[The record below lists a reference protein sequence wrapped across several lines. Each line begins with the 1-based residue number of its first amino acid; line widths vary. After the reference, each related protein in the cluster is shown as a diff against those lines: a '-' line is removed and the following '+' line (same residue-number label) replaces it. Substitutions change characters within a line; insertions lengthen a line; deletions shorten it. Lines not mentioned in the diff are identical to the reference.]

1 MHVATAQHERI
12 ASGRCPA
19 ALLLAGTLLTLA
31 LSATANAAEPTG
43 CDRLAG
49 HPSDPD
55 KVVEGVSSSTVRGWN
70 AAAIW
75 ACRQAVAGEPSNS
88 RVRYQLGR
96 SLFYAG
102 QKAEALEHLAVA
114 ARAQH
119 RQAQFVLGLMY
130 TDGVDEILPADLCE
144 ALDLWVAAASRGHF
158 AARVALG
165 RDLARGAY
173 AACDEVPDAELVSA
187 WLEAARKE
195 TGDYYQGLL
204 IDWTL
209 EELDRSR

>member
-1 MHVATAQHERI
+1 MSVATEQQQCAVAGCR
-12 ASGRCPA
+12 GR
-19 ALLLAGTLLTLA
+19 ALLLAPALLAFVLC
-31 LSATANAAEPTG
+31 ATAYAAEPTG
-43 CDRLAG
+43 CDRLAA

-55 KVVEGVSSSTVRGWN
+55 KVVDGVSSGTVRGWN

-75 ACRQAVAGEPSNS
+75 ACRQAVASEPSNP

-102 QKAEALEHLAVA
+102 QKAEALEHLAA
-114 ARAQH
+114 AAQAQH

-130 TDGVDEILPADLCE
+130 TEGVDEILPADHCR
-144 ALDLWVAAASRGHF
+144 ALELWVAAASRGHF

-165 RDLARGAY
+165 RDLAREVY
-173 AACDEVPDAELVSA
+173 AACAQVPESALVST
-187 WLEAARKE
+187 WLEAARQE
-195 TGDYYQGLL
+195 TRDYYQGLL